1 MQLGRGS
8 RGERKEH
15 LHSFKEFCLHKV
27 VMMVLELA
35 QLLAQQ
41 MCHCLLLECQMQK
54 DRAKNVSEEDMR
66 EKCYVYGV
74 RECC

>member
-1 MQLGRGS
+1 MQLGRES

-41 MCHCLLLECQMQK
+41 ICRFWLLECQMQK
-54 DRAKNVSEEDMR
+54 DRAKHV
-66 EKCYVYGV
+66 CLTV
-74 RECC
+74 RRL

>member
-8 RGERKEH
+8 RGEGKEH
-15 LHSFKEFCLHKV
+15 LHSFKEFKV

-41 MCHCLLLECQMQK
+41 ICHCLLLECQRQE
-54 DRAKNVSEEDMR
+54 DRAKNV
-66 EKCYVYGV
+66 CLIV
-74 RECC
+74 RRM

>member
-41 MCHCLLLECQMQK
+41 MCHCYL
-54 DRAKNVSEEDMR
+54 NV
-66 EKCYVYGV
+66 KCRRTGQRTLV
-74 RECC
+74 RRT